1 MGEFYGCKIASY
13 RCPKVTKEHLGSS
26 RLGFTLDK
34 IRLFFD
40 PEHQDEH
47 VYLEMQDD
55 QALHISSPK
64 FPTLA
69 DFGFQSFLVKEEAVF
84 WMILD

>member
-40 PEHQDEH
+40 PKHQDQH
-47 VYLEMQDD
+47 VNLEMQDSEV
-55 QALHISSPK
+55 LHISSSTPVN
-64 FPTLA
+64 
-69 DFGFQSFLVKEEAVF
+69 FGFQSFLVKEEAVYR
-84 WMILD
+84 MILE